1 MASAFE
7 RLAWMISGG
16 EMPPAATTSVRLPGT
31 AISIAHRKMKPTMK
45 AAATEPSTAR
55 GATRRGSFVSSA
67 SVEAVSKP

>member
-1 MASAFE
+1 MASALE

-16 EMPPAATTSVRLPGT
+16 EMPPAATTLSSEPGT
-31 AISIAHRKMKPTMK
+31 AISIAHRKMKPTMN